1 MTSMEALASFLG
13 WCTVINVAIL
23 LVAALG
29 VMAMRDTMAKMHS
42 RMFGVAEPDLRRA
55 YFQYMANYKIAILML
70 NLVPYIAVKA
80 MM

>member
-42 RMFGVAEPDLRRA
+42 RMFGVAEPDLLRA
-55 YFQYMANYKIAILML
+55 YFQYMANYKIAILVL